1 MIKKLRKKFIFIN
14 MSFVSLILVGVLV
27 VICFTNYQKYQ
38 KDSRQALN
46 HALEDNGGNLKP
58 RVDFVPGRKEGPMNF
73 GPVFVVELN
82 ENGEIAEINDSGIRI
97 TEDSA
102 REAVEAAQKDGHE
115 RGFLKNQELRY
126 ERRQEDEGEKIAFV
140 DCSREINGMRNLLLV
155 SALILVGGLAAFF
168 LISLF
173 LAKWALTPVEKAWE
187 QQRQFIADASH
198 ELKTPLTVILANLNI
213 LSAHREDRIKDQERW
228 LENTKTEASRMKELL
243 NDLLFLARSD
253 MAQTPRVFAE
263 FDLSNTLWSCILPFE
278 SLAYER
284 GVELNEEIIP
294 GIHILGDEGQIKQ
307 LIVILLD
314 NACKYAKKNGRIT
327 VSLEKKQEKIYL
339 KVNNTGEVIPKEELE
354 HIFERFYRADK
365 SRARKQGGY
374 GLGLSIAQTIAE
386 NHHGKIQA
394 ESSESMGTTFTM
406 II

>member
-1 MIKKLRKKFIFIN
+1 M
-14 MSFVSLILVGVLV
+14 
-27 VICFTNYQKYQ
+27 
-38 KDSRQALN
+38 
-46 HALEDNGGNLKP
+46 
-58 RVDFVPGRKEGPMNF
+58 GPA
-73 GPVFVVELN
+73 FVVELN
-82 ENGEIAEINDSGIRI
+82 ENGEIENINDSSIRI

-115 RGFLKNQELRY
+115 RGFLMNQQLRY
-126 ERRQEDEGEKIAFV
+126 ERREQDHGEKIAFV

-155 SALILVGGLAAFF
+155 SALILAGGLAAFF

-173 LAKWALTPVEKAWE
+173 LAKWALTPVEKAWQ

-213 LSAHREDRIKDQERW
+213 LSAHREDRIRDQERW

-243 NDLLFLARSD
+243 NHLLFLARSD
-253 MAQTPRVFAE
+253 MAQTPKVFAE

-284 GVELNEEIIP
+284 SVELEEEITP
-294 GIHILGDEGQIKQ
+294 GIHIIGDEGQIKQ
-307 LIVILLD
+307 LIAILLD
-314 NACKYAKKNGRIT
+314 NACKYVKKNGRIS
-327 VSLEKKQEKIYL
+327 VCLEKKQDKVYL
-339 KVNNTGEVIPKEELE
+339 KVNNTGDVISKEDLE
-354 HIFERFYRADK
+354 HIFERFYRSDK

-394 ESSESMGTTFTM
+394 ESLETTGTSFT
-406 II
+406 IIL